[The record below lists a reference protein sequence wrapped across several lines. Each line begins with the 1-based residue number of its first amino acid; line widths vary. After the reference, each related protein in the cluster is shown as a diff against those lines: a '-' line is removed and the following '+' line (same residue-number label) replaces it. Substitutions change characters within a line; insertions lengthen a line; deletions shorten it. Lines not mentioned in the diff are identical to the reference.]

1 MKRSVLFL
9 IALTVVSTPLLAA
22 SKTAN
27 LAVTASVAA
36 NCTITTAPVAFGAYD
51 PVGVNAAAD
60 LLATGTVTVACT
72 KGAPTTI
79 DLGNGTNFLAG
90 SRRMASAT
98 DFMNYAL
105 YKDAA
110 RTSVWGTGLAGGTT
124 AAYTAASVAATAI
137 TVYGTVPM
145 AQNVS
150 VGAYSDTVVATI
162 NY

>member
-9 IALTVVSTPLLAA
+9 IALTAVSTPLFAA

-27 LAVTASVAA
+27 LNVTASVAA

-51 PVGVNAAAD
+51 PVGANAAAD
-60 LLATGTVTVACT
+60 LLATGSVTVACT
-72 KGAPTTI
+72 KGSVTTI
-79 DLGNGTNFLAG
+79 DLGNGGNFSAG

-98 DFMNYAL
+98 DFMNYDL

-110 RTSVWGTGLAGGTT
+110 RTQVWGTGLAGGTT
-124 AAYTAASVAATAI
+124 MAYNAASVVATVF